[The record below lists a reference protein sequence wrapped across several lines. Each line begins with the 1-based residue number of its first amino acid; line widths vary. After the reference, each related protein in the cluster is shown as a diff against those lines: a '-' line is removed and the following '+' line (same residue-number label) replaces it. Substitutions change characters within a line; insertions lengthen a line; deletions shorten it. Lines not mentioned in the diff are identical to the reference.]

1 MKKFINI
8 AMSLGLLLSL
18 AGCSSVR
25 SNDEIQIERLFEIS
39 EFSEEVIRNEWLQ
52 RLKYLEEQ
60 ALNPREFP
68 GITKDCTKFA
78 DSLLHLSRKVMA
90 MDRNPNII
98 SLIMNMTDRIVE
110 VGRKVRNAF
119 LKTDFFATSIMWYRL
134 QIRELTIRDLEK
146 INQITFDDSYASP
159 KSVLDKIWEINYVK
173 GYFYFHAIDPFR
185 ELFYDI
191 ILGNNELFKKCYEKL
206 QKVGSYKSKN
216 IGRVKDFLDLIKM
229 RATEKIDKADE
240 LEIKIHQL
248 FKINEISEDV
258 IIKKWTPCLEAL
270 ESLDLES
277 LKPEKVAYVGS
288 WFSRSLV
295 NLAAKTM
302 VGNRNPRINA
312 LILEM
317 SSRTLKVMEKAKKAW
332 LKANPNKEFGVK
344 PNKELTDLAAIPWVM
359 VSVNDHWLRS
369 WDVVNLITYDENSPE
384 IIENKLEKIINL
396 IDEEFHGKYDIWY
409 SPGDFITI
417 YNINWDL
424 RYRIYSLIEDFY
436 KKLQKVGGY
445 NRKHSKKSQMFLNVI
460 KETVTKIEEQKEEEP
475 ILISIKDLFR
485 TTEISDEMISK
496 EWYPVMKILEDSKP
510 EKVAYLCSEFSRSL
524 KEFSLKIMATERN
537 PKINSL
543 TLKILSRLMKIK
555 EKDSN
560 KKNHHWW
567 SSAELRC
574 YEIRFWE
581 VMNKIA
587 YDDKYNSLEAV
598 KTELSL
604 IPSNENFNRSDS
616 PLETYL
622 PSELN
627 PLIKKFHEKLK
638 KVGGYKIKYN
648 ESVQKFLDKVQKR
661 VQRLRKNR
669 RKR

>member
-1 MKKFINI
+1 MKKFISV

-18 AGCSSVR
+18 DGCNSIR
-25 SNDEIQIERLFEIS
+25 SDDEIQIEKLFEVS
-39 EFSEEVIRNEWLQ
+39 EFSEEVIRTEWLP

-68 GITKDCTKFA
+68 EITKNCVKFA
-78 DSLLHLSRKVMA
+78 DSLLYLSRKVMA
-90 MDRNPNII
+90 KGRDQRII
-98 SLIMNMTDRIVE
+98 SLIMDMTNRIVE

-119 LKTDFFATSIMWYRL
+119 LQTDFFATSIMWYRL
-134 QIRELTIRDLEK
+134 QIRELTIQDLEK

-258 IIKKWTPCLEAL
+258 IIKKWTPCLKAL
-270 ESLDLES
+270 ESLNLKS
-277 LKPEKVAYVGS
+277 LKPEKVAEQGF

-302 VGNRNPRINA
+302 VGNRNPKINS

-317 SSRTLKVMEKAKKAW
+317 SSRTVKVMEKAKKAW
-332 LKANPNKEFGVK
+332 LKANPNKEFGLK
-344 PNKELTDLAAIPWVM
+344 PNKELTDFAAIPWLM

-409 SPGDFITI
+409 SPGDFIQI

-424 RYRIYSLIEDFY
+424 RYRIYPLIEDFY
-436 KKLQKVGGY
+436 KKLQKIGIY
-445 NRKHSKKSQMFLNVI
+445 NRKHSKKAQIFLNVI
-460 KETVTKIEEQKEEEP
+460 KETVIKIEEQKEVEP

-485 TTEISDEMISK
+485 TTEILDEMISK
-496 EWYPVMKILEDSKP
+496 EWYPIMRILEDSEPK
-510 EKVAYLCSEFSRSL
+510 KVACLCAEFSKSL
-524 KEFSLKIMATERN
+524 KEFAPKVMATGRN

-543 TLKILSRLMKIK
+543 ILEILSRLVKIK
-555 EKDSN
+555 EKASN
-560 KKNHHWW
+560 KENHNLW
-567 SSAELRC
+567 SNAEFICFQIL
-574 YEIRFWE
+574 FWE

-587 YDDKYNSLEAV
+587 YDDKCNSLEAV

-627 PLIKKFHEKLK
+627 PMIKKFHEKLEK
-638 KVGGYKIKYN
+638 FGNYKIKHN
-648 ESVQKFLDKVQKR
+648 
-661 VQRLRKNR
+661 
-669 RKR
+669 